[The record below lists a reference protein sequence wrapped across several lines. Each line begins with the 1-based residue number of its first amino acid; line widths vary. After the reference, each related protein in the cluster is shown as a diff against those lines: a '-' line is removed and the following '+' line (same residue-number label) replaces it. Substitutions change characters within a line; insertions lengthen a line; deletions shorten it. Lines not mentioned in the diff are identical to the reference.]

1 MIDLPARRTSAES
14 FGLSSREYSQWDTT
28 FGDSPTKDPD
38 SMHYSSRLW
47 GQLIGRLRAQ
57 AESKSRRT
65 LFFPKET
72 FSSSSSPSQN
82 NCNSSRSDL
91 FFFLLPGIRA
101 SFPDSL
107 YLFFEREREGERECR
122 WRRKIIWTKCSFGK
136 AIGIYGIQILRA
148 LFKRISHVI
157 NLPGFISFFFF
168 LDFVFLF
175 LISFC
180 SNRLMIFCYSF
191 AVCCLAFWWW
201 VRDLF
206 SSLVF
211 LFQFLSRY
219 CFLDVCIR
227 FNFFFI

>member
-1 MIDLPARRTSAES
+1 
-14 FGLSSREYSQWDTT
+14 
-28 FGDSPTKDPD
+28 
-38 SMHYSSRLW
+38 MHYSSRLW
-47 GQLIGRLRAQ
+47 GQLIGRLTAQ

-65 LFFPKET
+65 LFFPKEA

-82 NCNSSRSDL
+82 KCNSSKQLQL
-91 FFFLLPGIRA
+91 FQILSLLFLLLGIRA

-148 LFKRISHVI
+148 LFKRISPVI

-168 LDFVFLF
+168 LEFVFLF

-201 VRDLF
+201 VWDLF

-211 LFQFLSRY
+211 LSQFLSRY

-227 FNFFFI
+227 FDFFYI